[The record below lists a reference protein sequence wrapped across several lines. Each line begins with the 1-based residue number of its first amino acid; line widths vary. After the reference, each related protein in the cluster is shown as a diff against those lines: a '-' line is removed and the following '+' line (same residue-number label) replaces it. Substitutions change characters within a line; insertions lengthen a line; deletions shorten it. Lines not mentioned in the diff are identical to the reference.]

1 MSKARRKG
9 TDYENYLRDTY
20 LSRVWPNVDRAPLRG
35 TADRGDFDGAPYVI
49 EAKKRNRWDLP
60 SWIETTAGKVVNL
73 AGARPDSWMV
83 WFAGDKRKGRN
94 RDDYVV
100 MPASLA
106 THLLRSEVLLE
117 GLMEDMELD
126 E

>member
-9 TDYENYLRDTY
+9 TDYENYLRDKY
-20 LSRVWPNVDRAPLRG
+20 LSRVFPNVDRAPLRG
-35 TADRGDFDGAPYVI
+35 VNDRGDFDGVGYYVM

-60 SWIETTAGKVVNL
+60 SWIETTAEK
-73 AGARPDSWMV
+73 AARDEPGLEHLWMV

-100 MPASLA
+100 MPAVLA
-106 THLLRSEVLLE
+106 TYLLE
-117 GLMEDMELD
+117 CEQIAQDYID
-126 E
+126 EVDG